1 VHFRVHECTVTYRCV
16 CLLTRLMCM
25 GTGSGKTFTMM
36 GTNGSRDHEGLY
48 VQASRDI
55 FANIGRPEYAHL
67 IVVVSF
73 FEIYGGKLFDLLNG
87 RQKLVA
93 REDGQQKCQVGVP
106 MT

>member
-1 VHFRVHECTVTYRCV
+1 
-16 CLLTRLMCM
+16 
-25 GTGSGKTFTMM
+25 M